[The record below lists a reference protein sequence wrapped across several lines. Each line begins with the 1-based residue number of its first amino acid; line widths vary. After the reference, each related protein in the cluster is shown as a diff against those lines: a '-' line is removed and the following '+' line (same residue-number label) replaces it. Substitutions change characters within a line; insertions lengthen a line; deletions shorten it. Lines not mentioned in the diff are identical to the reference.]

1 MSPSNIIGTYVLG
14 AIFVIGGAI
23 FMALLDHN
31 QLLFG
36 IPYLLIGLFLVYG
49 AHGASKRRKRQLAKE
64 AAETPPG
71 SGPSAQ

>member
-14 AIFVIGGAI
+14 AIFVIGGAV
-23 FMALLDHN
+23 FMALLDNN

-36 IPYLLIGLFLVYG
+36 IPYLLIGLFLIYG
-49 AHGASKRRKRQLAKE
+49 AYGASKRRKRQLTEE
-64 AAETPPG
+64 AGESPPG

>member
-14 AIFVIGGAI
+14 AIFVIGGVV
-23 FMALLDHN
+23 FMALLDNN

-36 IPYLLIGLFLVYG
+36 IPYLLIGLFLIYG
-49 AHGASKRRKRQLAKE
+49 AYGASKRRKRQLTEE
-64 AAETPPG
+64 AAEAPPG